1 MWDFSTEPE
10 FQQKLDWMM
19 QFVRDEV
26 EPLDLV
32 FDRPGHNFDVTDKRA
47 LAAVRPLQEEVRRQ
61 GLWACHLKPELGGQG
76 FGQVRLALM
85 NEILGAT
92 KWGPRVF
99 GCQAPDSGNAEILAH
114 FGTDEQK
121 KRYLDPLL
129 AGEIVSCYSMTEPQ
143 GGSDPRVFKTTAV
156 RDGDDWVIN
165 GHKWFSSQAR
175 WAAFIIVMVV
185 TDPDAPASGRFSM
198 FLVPRETPGINII
211 RNSGLIGEHEDEGA
225 HAYIHYDNV
234 RLPADAMLG
243 DEGKAFEVSQVRLGG
258 GRIHHAM
265 RTLGAATKAYDMM
278 KERAV
283 SRFTQGSELS
293 RKQSTLQYIADTYVE
308 LLQFRLLVLHAA
320 WTIDQG
326 DREAGKIGIGAAKIM
341 SPRILQ
347 SIIGRAIQLHGS
359 LGVSNELPLG
369 QYWIKAASQ
378 GLVDGPTEV
387 HQIGL
392 AKRLL
397 KGVEPVDTTFP
408 TEHLPTRKV
417 EALKKL
423 APFLDMPEDELA

>member
-10 FQQKLDWMM
+10 FQKKLDWMKT
-19 QFVRDEV
+19 FVRDEV

-47 LAAVRPLQEEVRRQ
+47 LAAIRPLQEEVRRQ
-61 GLWACHLKPELGGQG
+61 GLWACHLKPALGGQG
-76 FGQVRLALM
+76 YGQVQLALM

-114 FGTDEQK
+114 FGTEEQK
-121 KRYLDPLL
+121 KAYLEPLL

-143 GGSDPRVFKTTAV
+143 GGSDPRMFETRAV
-156 RDGDDWVIN
+156 RDGDEWVIN
-165 GHKWFSSQAR
+165 GYKWFSSQAR
-175 WAAFIIVMVV
+175 WAAFVIVMAV
-185 TDPDAPASGRFSM
+185 TDPDAPVADRFSM
-198 FLVPRETPGINII
+198 FLVPQGTPGMNII
-211 RNSGLIGEHEDEGA
+211 RNSGLLGESEEEGA
-225 HAYIHYDNV
+225 HAYIHYENV

-243 DEGKAFEVSQVRLGG
+243 NLGKAFEVSQVRLGG

-265 RTLGAATKAYDMM
+265 RTLGAATKAYEMM

-283 SRFTQGSELS
+283 SRYTQGSELS
-293 RKQSTLQYIADTYVE
+293 RKQSTLQYIADSYVE

-326 DREAGKIGIGAAKIM
+326 DKEGGRIGIGAAKIM
-341 SPRILQ
+341 SPRILKD
-347 SIIGRAIQLHGS
+347 IIGRAIQLHGS

-369 QYWIKAASQ
+369 QYWIKAAAQ
-378 GLVDGPTEV
+378 GLVDGPTEI
-387 HQIGL
+387 HEITL

-397 KGVEPVDTTFP
+397 RGVKPAEGLFP
-408 TEHLPTRKV
+408 TEHIPTRKQA
-417 EALKKL
+417 ALKKL
-423 APFLDMPEDELA
+423 APFLQLREEELA